1 MEQFEDQKSGQGFGE
16 YWAIVLRRKWWIL
29 GPLFFGWLVVF
40 ASAWF
45 LPARYVSESTILV
58 EPPKVPSKLVEPNVQ
73 VDLADRVQSMSTQ
86 VLSRTRLLG
95 LIARFHLYPGYA
107 FSPDDQVEK
116 MRDDVKMDLIQG
128 ESNISGK
135 AELLAFRISYKAPN
149 AQAAQKV
156 TIALTSFFVDENVR
170 ASQEQSEATTLFLD
184 SQARAVG
191 QQMAEQ
197 TAKLR
202 AFKAEHE
209 GTLPEQ
215 LDSNIHILSGIQQ
228 QLQAAEA
235 QRERALQQQTYL
247 NAMQNQYQSMS
258 DSAIV
263 PNSIDKQLENAETN
277 LAALEARYTDDYP
290 DVKRLKET
298 IAALE
303 KLKKD
308 MATKA
313 REDVASDSA
322 STAQIQAGMPILQ
335 LKTQMKVNR
344 AELDQA
350 NQQLQRLQQAAQ
362 VYQAR
367 LNATPAV
374 QAEMEDLMRDHENM
388 QKSYSDLLGK
398 KQESA
403 LATSLEMRQ
412 EGAQFRIIDPPSLPD
427 KPQFPDRFKFSL
439 AAIGAGIALAI
450 LFGFGAEFLDD
461 RIRGEQ
467 ALSEATTLPVLAEI
481 PPLPTPREL
490 RWARLTPWMAMAL
503 LLVILVALPSGV
515 VYAYFWG

>member
-29 GPLFFGWLVVF
+29 GPLFFGWLIVF

-45 LPARYVSESTILV
+45 LPARYVSESTVLV

-95 LIARFHLYPGYA
+95 LITRFHLYPGYA

-128 ESNISGK
+128 ESTISGK

-184 SQARAVG
+184 SQARDVG
-191 QQMAEQ
+191 QQMADQ

-202 AFKAEHE
+202 AFKAEHD

-215 LDSNIHILSGIQQ
+215 LDSNIHILNGVQQ
-228 QLQAAEA
+228 QLQAAEQ

-247 NAMQNQYQSMS
+247 NAMQNQMQSMS

-263 PNSIDKQLENAETN
+263 PNNIDKELEQAQTG
-277 LAALEARYTDDYP
+277 LAAMQARYTDDYP
-290 DVKRLKET
+290 DVKKLKET

-308 MATKA
+308 MAAQA
-313 REDVASDSA
+313 REDVASDNATTS
-322 STAQIQAGMPILQ
+322 QIQAGMPILQ
-335 LKTQMKVNR
+335 LKTQMKINR
-344 AELDQA
+344 AELEQA

-367 LNATPAV
+367 LNATPTV
-374 QAEMEDLMRDHENM
+374 QAEMEDLMRDHDNM
-388 QKSYSDLLGK
+388 QKAYSDLLAK

-450 LFGFGAEFLDD
+450 LFGFGAEFMDD

-467 ALSEATTLPVLAEI
+467 ALSAATTLPILAEI
-481 PPLPTPREL
+481 PPLPTAKEL
-490 RWARLTPWMAMAL
+490 RWARLTPWMAVAF